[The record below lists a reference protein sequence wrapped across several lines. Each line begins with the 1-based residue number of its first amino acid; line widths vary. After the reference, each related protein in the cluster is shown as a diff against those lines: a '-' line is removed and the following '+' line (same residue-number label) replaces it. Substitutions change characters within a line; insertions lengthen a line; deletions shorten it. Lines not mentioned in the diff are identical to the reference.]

1 MRCHARLPL
10 VFHPGYSPPW
20 PDKHRFPMWKFRDL
34 ALQLQADGLVHA
46 SPASGE
52 APFLRPVKALEEQVL
67 LAHDQDYY
75 EGFCTNS
82 LPAHLWRRIGFTQR
96 PCHAQLVQRTQL
108 EVSGTLLA
116 ARKALERGMA
126 GNLAGGTHH
135 AHRAYGSGYTAL
147 NDLEITAKVLLKEEA
162 VARLLICDLD
172 VHQGDGTAE
181 ILKEEPRAFTMSVHC
196 KDNFPFGFKGMS
208 HLGHDQSD
216 WDVALPKGTADAV
229 YLATVFEHLQAVLE
243 DFRPELVLYDAGVD
257 VHVEDDLGNFCIS
270 WDGLRKREEMVLQL
284 CVSKGIP
291 IAFVIGGG
299 YHRHAKHLSPV
310 LTLDRNFGNGNLY
323 SQTPCF

>member
-1 MRCHARLPL
+1 
-10 VFHPGYSPPW
+10 
-20 PDKHRFPMWKFRDL
+20 
-34 ALQLQADGLVHA
+34 
-46 SPASGE
+46 
-52 APFLRPVKALEEQVL
+52 
-67 LAHDQDYY
+67 
-75 EGFCTNS
+75 
-82 LPAHLWRRIGFTQR
+82 
-96 PCHAQLVQRTQL
+96 
-108 EVSGTLLA
+108 
-116 ARKALERGMA
+116 
-126 GNLAGGTHH
+126 
-135 AHRAYGSGYTAL
+135 
-147 NDLEITAKVLLKEEA
+147 
-162 VARLLICDLD
+162 
-172 VHQGDGTAE
+172 
-181 ILKEEPRAFTMSVHC
+181 MSVHC

-299 YHRHAKHLSPV
+299 YHRHAKHLSKRHALV
-310 LTLDRNFGNGNLY
+310 FHAAAKLY
-323 SQTPCF
+323 HG